1 MKLKPYPEY
10 KDSGVPWLGKMPVDW
25 DARKIKYLFS
35 ERVQK
40 GFPNEPLLAATQ
52 SKGVVPK
59 THYETRTVVAQKD
72 LHLLKLV
79 KKGDFV
85 ISLRSFQGGIELAYY
100 RGIIS
105 PAYTVMIPWKN
116 IDNNYFKYLAKS
128 IIFIGLLKTC
138 VTGIREGQ
146 NIDYEIL
153 KRNRIPLPLFDEQT
167 QIARFLDYKSS
178 QIARFIHAKKRMIEL
193 LKEQKQVIINQAVTR
208 GIDPNAKMKPSGVDW
223 LGDIPENW
231 KKMALRR
238 CCTTVKTGTT
248 PSGADEKYYS
258 DNGFN

>member
-1 MKLKPYPEY
+1 MTFKPYPGY
-10 KDSGVPWLGKMPVDW
+10 KDSGVPWLGKVPTDW
-25 DARKIKYLFS
+25 DTRKIKYLFS

-40 GFPNEPLLAATQ
+40 GFSNEPLLAATQ

-59 THYETRTVVAQKD
+59 THYENRTVVAQKD

-79 KKGDFV
+79 EKGDFV

-105 PAYTVMIPWKN
+105 PAYTVMIPCKN

-128 IIFIGLLKTC
+128 ITFIGILKTC

-146 NIDYEIL
+146 NIDYEVL

-178 QIARFIHAKKRMIEL
+178 QIARFIRAKKRMIEL
-193 LKEQKQVIINQAVTR
+193 LKEQIDLCLFGQNINRCINHIATWETAFPEKWTMRKAKRIFGAVKNSGD
-208 GIDPNAKMKPSGVDW
+208 GICHIKFY
-223 LGDIPENW
+223 
-231 KKMALRR
+231 
-238 CCTTVKTGTT
+238 T
-248 PSGADEKYYS
+248 KYAS
-258 DNGFN
+258 NL